1 MAASP
6 VTIDSGS
13 CIVHLFHQPLD
24 DAPSATSSSSP
35 HQQRPRLGSPMGAG
49 IDRGSFS
56 PSVRHYVASS
66 TVVSAHAT
74 TTVAS
79 RAGNKGGDDIG
90 PVTLDFTKLV
100 QPGESPL
107 AAYERLSEEGTLRW

>member
-1 MAASP
+1 MVTSP

-13 CIVHLFHQPLD
+13 FVHHFSQPSV
-24 DAPSATSSSSP
+24 DAPSAPSSSS
-35 HQQRPRLGSPMGAG
+35 HQQRPRLGSPMGAE
-49 IDRGSFS
+49 INRGSFS
-56 PSVRHYVASS
+56 LSARHYVAASA
-66 TVVSAHAT
+66 VVSARAT
-74 TTVAS
+74 TAAS

-100 QPGESPL
+100 IPGESPL